1 MCAAPVAMTAAEG
14 QRTGGDALA
23 AWAGGLA
30 GRRGGVRG
38 RGCLRFAFYGRVS
51 TEDWQDPV
59 TSRARQLAQA
69 VMLVAGR
76 GVIMAEFFDTGRVPD
91 AAVAAASAG
100 RRSGGGAR
108 GPGPGVGRDR
118 DRGVRA
124 GVLRQPVRV
133 HGAAVR
139 ALRCPIVDA
148 GGRRAG
154 RLAHRGPRGDD
165 ARAGPVVKAGDHPG
179 PDQGP
184 HRDGYSDPGAGPLP
198 RRASAV
204 RVPARRRRAAPEQG
218 PRRLGTPGRTSWN
231 PIPRR
236 RRSSPGC
243 SRSGWPGTAPPG
255 SPAL

>member
-1 MCAAPVAMTAAEG
+1 MRGADSDDGRRGAADGRGCAGGVGGGPGRPPRRGARPGVPAVRVLRAGLDRGLAGPRVVAGPAAG
-14 QRTGGDALA
+14 AGGDA
-23 AWAGGLA
+23 G
-30 GRRGGVRG
+30 
-38 RGCLRFAFYGRVS
+38 
-51 TEDWQDPV
+51 
-59 TSRARQLAQA
+59 SRARGDHGGVLRH
-69 VMLVAGR
+69 R
-76 GVIMAEFFDTGRVPD
+76 GVPD

-139 ALRCPIVDA
+139 ALRCPVVDA

-154 RLAHRGPRGDD
+154 RLARRGPRGDD

-218 PRRLGTPGRTSWN
+218 PRRLGTPGAQAGT
-231 PIPRR
+231 
-236 RRSSPGC
+236 RSRDGAGRHLDVQ
-243 SRSGWPGTAPPG
+243 RSGWPGTAPPG